1 MYKGIEEGE
10 GEKSGCFLDGE
21 RLAGLVEASVVLYRV
36 DQRDF
41 EDIDESNDVVTEW
54 MRWCGGV
61 VTGA

>member
-1 MYKGIEEGE
+1 MFFGWGE
-10 GEKSGCFLDGE
+10 
-21 RLAGLVEASVVLYRV
+21 AGFVVGASVVLYRV

-54 MRWCGGV
+54 MRWCGGG

>member
-10 GEKSGCFLDGE
+10 GEKSGYFLDGE

-36 DQRDF
+36 DRRDF

>member
-21 RLAGLVEASVVLYRV
+21 RRLAGLVEASVVLYRV

-54 MRWCGGV
+54 MVWGV
-61 VTGA
+61 